1 MFFCGIYLFLPSR
14 TLSVFQTLVMVLVK
28 TLVLEFPDSM
38 VLGGKGDYVLD
49 DGR

>member
-1 MFFCGIYLFLPSR
+1 MVFIYFCHQELYLF
-14 TLSVFQTLVMVLVK
+14 FQTLVLVLVK